1 MLHSPENYE
10 TVKKELWLSINTRM
24 NLLQD
29 LLLNEKSEVE
39 KNVWKKYLR
48 INLRIKTSNN
58 GYSYRMGG

>member
-48 INLRIKTSNN
+48 INLRIITSNN
-58 GYSYRMGG
+58 GYS

>member
-58 GYSYRMGG
+58 GYS

>member
-10 TVKKELWLSINTRM
+10 TVKKELWPSINTRM

-39 KNVWKKYLR
+39 KNVWKKCLR

-58 GYSYRMGG
+58 GYS